1 MERLVNKG
9 QHNGKISGQPSRAKI
24 TLLLCFAIAIFEGF
38 DLQSMGVAAPR
49 MRAEFMLDNAQMAW
63 AFSAAILGTL
73 PGAILGGRFAD
84 IVGRKKILIFSILL
98 FGIMS
103 LLTAYAANFS
113 LLLLIRFCT
122 GLGMGGALPMMIT
135 LASEAVPDQHKGTAV
150 SVMYSGIPFGGL
162 LTSVVAMSLAG
173 DAEWRHIFYIGGI
186 APILLIPLIMRF
198 LPESNDYLQRK
209 VQAQQT
215 TPFFEVLF
223 AKERRMSTIQLW
235 ISFFCTL
242 VVLYFLLN
250 WLPLLM
256 GAQGL
261 SKLQANYVQMGY
273 NIGGILGSVL
283 MGVLL
288 DKLRMSFVIK
298 LIYLGILFSL
308 SCLAISPTVAL
319 LALSA
324 VGCGLFIVGGQ
335 SALYGLAAMY
345 YPTEMRGTGVGAAV
359 AIGRIGSFAGPLMA
373 GFLLS
378 LGQSSTIVIGSSIPV
393 ILIAAI
399 SALLL
404 VKKPK
409 QPVHLVQSSGA
420 R

>member
-1 MERLVNKG
+1 MEKILG
-9 QHNGKISGQPSRAKI
+9 QSARAKI

-49 MRAEFMLDNAQMAW
+49 MRAEFMLDNGQMAW

-135 LASEAVPDQHKGTAV
+135 LASEAVSDKYKGTAV
-150 SVMYSGIPFGGL
+150 SIMYSGIPFGGL

-209 VQAQQT
+209 VQAQKT
-215 TPFFEVLF
+215 MPFLEVLF

-235 ISFFCTL
+235 VSFFCTL

-273 NIGGILGSVL
+273 NVGGILGSVL

-308 SCLAISPTVAL
+308 CCLAISPTVAL

-345 YPTEMRGTGVGAAV
+345 YPTEMRGTGVGSAV

>member
-1 MERLVNKG
+1 ME
-9 QHNGKISGQPSRAKI
+9 KILGLSARAKI

-49 MRAEFMLDNAQMAW
+49 MRAEFMLDNGQMAW

-135 LASEAVPDQHKGTAV
+135 LASEAVSDKYKGTAV
-150 SVMYSGIPFGGL
+150 SIMYSGIPFGGL

-209 VQAQQT
+209 GQAQKT
-215 TPFFEVLF
+215 TPFLEVLF

-273 NIGGILGSVL
+273 NVGGILGSVL

-308 SCLAISPTVAL
+308 CCLAISPTVAL

-345 YPTEMRGTGVGAAV
+345 YPTEMRGTGVGSAV

>member
-1 MERLVNKG
+1 M
-9 QHNGKISGQPSRAKI
+9 QSG
-24 TLLLCFAIAIFEGF
+24 
-38 DLQSMGVAAPR
+38 V
-49 MRAEFMLDNAQMAW
+49 
-63 AFSAAILGTL
+63 
-73 PGAILGGRFAD
+73 
-84 IVGRKKILIFSILL
+84 IFSISGDCTY
-98 FGIMS
+98 F
-103 LLTAYAANFS
+103 TNPTDYA
-113 LLLLIRFCT
+113 L
-122 GLGMGGALPMMIT
+122 
-135 LASEAVPDQHKGTAV
+135 
-150 SVMYSGIPFGGL
+150 
-162 LTSVVAMSLAG
+162 
-173 DAEWRHIFYIGGI
+173 
-186 APILLIPLIMRF
+186 

-215 TPFFEVLF
+215 TPFLEVLF

-273 NIGGILGSVL
+273 NVGGILGSVL

-308 SCLAISPTVAL
+308 CCLAISPTVAL

-373 GFLLS
+373 GFYSRLD
-378 LGQSSTIVIGSSIPV
+378 
-393 ILIAAI
+393 
-399 SALLL
+399 
-404 VKKPK
+404 K
-409 QPVHLVQSSGA
+409 A
-420 R
+420 RPS

>member
-1 MERLVNKG
+1 MEKILG
-9 QHNGKISGQPSRAKI
+9 QSARAKI

-49 MRAEFMLDNAQMAW
+49 MRAEFMLDNGQMAW

-135 LASEAVPDQHKGTAV
+135 LASEAVPDKYKGTAV
-150 SVMYSGIPFGGL
+150 SIMYSGIPFGGL

-198 LPESNDYLQRK
+198 LPESNDYLQLK
-209 VQAQQT
+209 DQAQKT
-215 TPFFEVLF
+215 TPFLEVLF

-235 ISFFCTL
+235 VSFFCTL

-273 NIGGILGSVL
+273 NVGGILGSIL

-308 SCLAISPTVAL
+308 CCLAISPTVAL

-420 R
+420 G

>member
-1 MERLVNKG
+1 
-9 QHNGKISGQPSRAKI
+9 
-24 TLLLCFAIAIFEGF
+24 
-38 DLQSMGVAAPR
+38 MGVAAPR

-273 NIGGILGSVL
+273 NVGGILGSIL

-308 SCLAISPTVAL
+308 CCLAISPTVAL

>member
-1 MERLVNKG
+1 ME
-9 QHNGKISGQPSRAKI
+9 KISGQPSRAKI

-162 LTSVVAMSLAG
+162 LTSFVAMSLAG

-273 NIGGILGSVL
+273 NVGGILGSVL

-308 SCLAISPTVAL
+308 CCLAISPTVAL

>member
-1 MERLVNKG
+1 ME
-9 QHNGKISGQPSRAKI
+9 KISGQPSRVKI

-162 LTSVVAMSLAG
+162 LTSIVAMSLAG

-273 NIGGILGSVL
+273 NVGGILGSVL
-283 MGVLL
+283 MGILL

-308 SCLAISPTVAL
+308 CCLAISPTVAL

>member
-1 MERLVNKG
+1 ME
-9 QHNGKISGQPSRAKI
+9 KISGQPSRAKI

-273 NIGGILGSVL
+273 NVGGILGSVL

-308 SCLAISPTVAL
+308 CCLAISPTVAL

-404 VKKPK
+404 VKKLK

>member
-9 QHNGKISGQPSRAKI
+9 QHNGKNIRTAFKGKI

-273 NIGGILGSVL
+273 NVGGILGSIL

-308 SCLAISPTVAL
+308 CCLAISPTVAL

>member
-1 MERLVNKG
+1 MDKV
-9 QHNGKISGQPSRAKI
+9 HHPSGRAKL

-49 MRAEFMLDNAQMAW
+49 MRAEFMLDNAHMAW
-63 AFSAAILGTL
+63 AFSAAIIGTL
-73 PGAILGGRFAD
+73 PGAIIGGRLSD
-84 IVGRKKILIFSILL
+84 IIGRKKVLIFSILL
-98 FGIMS
+98 FGVMS
-103 LLTAYAANFS
+103 LVTAFAANYE
-113 LLLLIRFCT
+113 LLLVIRFLT

-135 LASEAVPDQHKGTAV
+135 LASEAVSSDHKGTAV
-150 SVMYSGIPFGGL
+150 SIMYSGIPCGGL
-162 LTSVVAMSLAG
+162 LTSVVAMLLAG
-173 DAEWRHIFYIGGI
+173 DAEWRHIFYVGGI
-186 APILLIPLIMRF
+186 APILLIPLLMKF
-198 LPESNDYLQRK
+198 LPESTDYLDRK
-209 VQAQQT
+209 TQSA

-223 AKERRMSTIQLW
+223 AKERRMSTIQIW

-261 SKLQANYVQMGY
+261 TKLQANYVQMGY
-273 NIGGILGSVL
+273 NVGGIFGSIL
-283 MGVLL
+283 MGMML
-288 DKLRMSFVIK
+288 DKMRMSFVIK
-298 LIYLGILFSL
+298 FIYLGILVSL
-308 SCLAISPTVAL
+308 CCLSFSPTVAV

-335 SALYGLAAMY
+335 SALYGLAAIY

-359 AIGRIGSFAGPLMA
+359 AVGRIGSFAGPLLA

-378 LGQSSTIVIGSSIPV
+378 LGQSATIVIGSSIPV

-399 SALLL
+399 SALML
-404 VKKPK
+404 VRKPK
-409 QPVHLVQSSGA
+409 QPVQLIQSTTA

>member
-1 MERLVNKG
+1 ME
-9 QHNGKISGQPSRAKI
+9 KISGQPSRAKI

-273 NIGGILGSVL
+273 NVGGILGSIL

-308 SCLAISPTVAL
+308 CCLAISPTVAL

-324 VGCGLFIVGGQ
+324 VGCGLFIVGRQ
-335 SALYGLAAMY
+335 AALYGLAAMY

>member
-1 MERLVNKG
+1 MTQWKYGGVSTDR
-9 QHNGKISGQPSRAKI
+9 RAKI

-273 NIGGILGSVL
+273 NVGGILGSIL

-308 SCLAISPTVAL
+308 CCLAISPTVAL

>member
-1 MERLVNKG
+1 ME
-9 QHNGKISGQPSRAKI
+9 KISGQPSRAKI

-223 AKERRMSTIQLW
+223 AKERRMSTIHLW

-273 NIGGILGSVL
+273 NVGGILGSIL

-308 SCLAISPTVAL
+308 CCLAISPTVAL

>member
-1 MERLVNKG
+1 ME
-9 QHNGKISGQPSRAKI
+9 KISGQPSRAKI

-273 NIGGILGSVL
+273 NVGGILGSIL

-288 DKLRMSFVIK
+288 DKLRMNFVIK

-308 SCLAISPTVAL
+308 CCLAISPTVAL

>member
-1 MERLVNKG
+1 ME
-9 QHNGKISGQPSRAKI
+9 KISGQPSRAKI

-135 LASEAVPDQHKGTAV
+135 LASEAVPDQYKGTAV

-273 NIGGILGSVL
+273 NVGGILGSVL

-308 SCLAISPTVAL
+308 CCLAISPTVAL

>member
-1 MERLVNKG
+1 MDKVLNP
-9 QHNGKISGQPSRAKI
+9 SGRAKL

-63 AFSAAILGTL
+63 AFSAAIIGTL
-73 PGAILGGRFAD
+73 PGAIIGGRLAD
-84 IVGRKKILIFSILL
+84 IIGRKKILILSILI
-98 FGIMS
+98 FGVMS
-103 LLTAYAANFS
+103 LLTAYAENYT
-113 LLLLIRFCT
+113 LLLLIRFFT
-122 GLGMGGALPMMIT
+122 GLGMGGALPIMIT
-135 LASEAVPDQHKGTAV
+135 LASEAVAENRKATAV
-150 SVMYSGIPFGGL
+150 SIMYSGIPFGGL
-162 LTSVVAMSLAG
+162 LTSVVAMLLAG
-173 DAEWRHIFYIGGI
+173 DSEWRHIFYVGGI
-186 APILLIPLIMRF
+186 APILLIPLLMKY
-198 LPESNDYLQRK
+198 LPESKSYLQQK
-209 VQAQQT
+209 TQAP

-223 AKERRMSTIQLW
+223 AKERRMSTLQIW
-235 ISFFCTL
+235 VSFFCTL

-261 SKLQANYVQMGY
+261 SKLEANYVQMGY
-273 NIGGILGSVL
+273 NIGGIFGSIL
-283 MGVLL
+283 MGMLL
-288 DKLRMSFVIK
+288 DQMRIATVIK
-298 LIYLGILFSL
+298 FIYAGILIALCCL
-308 SCLAISPTVAL
+308 SISPTVAL

-359 AIGRIGSFAGPLMA
+359 AIGRIGSFAGPLFA

-378 LGQSSTIVIGSSIPV
+378 LGQSATIVIGSSIPV

-404 VKKPK
+404 VRKPK
-409 QPVHLVQSSGA
+409 QAVQLAHSQSTT
-420 R
+420 

>member
-1 MERLVNKG
+1 ME
-9 QHNGKISGQPSRAKI
+9 KISGQPSRAKI

-135 LASEAVPDQHKGTAV
+135 LASEVVPDQHKGTAV

-273 NIGGILGSVL
+273 NVGGILGSIL

-308 SCLAISPTVAL
+308 CCLAISPTVAL

>member
-1 MERLVNKG
+1 ME
-9 QHNGKISGQPSRAKI
+9 KISGQPSRAKI

-103 LLTAYAANFS
+103 LLTAYAASFS

-150 SVMYSGIPFGGL
+150 SIMYSGIPFGGL

-273 NIGGILGSVL
+273 NVGGILGSVL

-308 SCLAISPTVAL
+308 CCLAISPTVAL

-335 SALYGLAAMY
+335 SALYGLAALY

>member
-1 MERLVNKG
+1 ME
-9 QHNGKISGQPSRAKI
+9 KISGQPSRAKI

-162 LTSVVAMSLAG
+162 LPSVVAMSLAG

-273 NIGGILGSVL
+273 NVGGILGSIL

-288 DKLRMSFVIK
+288 DTLRMSFVIK

-308 SCLAISPTVAL
+308 CCLAISPTVAL